1 MHCPTRPRIVQYMK
15 YRFRKFP
22 FQQQIVGERA
32 RFLQILDDQVL
43 CKTLEIKTGQRGQ
56 PKSGADSSCHMRA
69 FATLICSRKDSCLRT
84 RGFR

>member
-56 PKSGADSSCHMRA
+56 PKSGGRQILPHESVRHAH
-69 FATLICSRKDSCLRT
+69 LLPK
-84 RGFR
+84 GFLLEDKGI